1 MAEESGI
8 AMTHNELDRTNARDS
23 YLEEAVELVRSAKAA
38 AARSVNLALVYAN
51 FELGRI
57 IVEEEQEG
65 DGRAA
70 YGKHVLEELS
80 ARLTLEFGKGYSVE
94 NLTRARKFFLVYG
107 DDEISSTALTKF
119 GEVPTT
125 STGRRFY
132 LSWSHYLK
140 LMRMDDAD
148 RRHFYE
154 IEAVRESWSLSE
166 LQRQCDSGLYERL
179 ALSRKGE
186 VERLVEEGISVEKP
200 TDAIKD
206 PYILEFLDLD
216 ERSGYTE
223 TELETLILDHLQE
236 FLLELGKGFLF
247 SDRQKRFTYEE
258 DHFKVDLVFY
268 NRVEEF
274 GPFFGAR
281 NKAKVPYHEQRR
293 LTAASIRAFDADL
306 RHGELPHRTR

>member
-8 AMTHNELDRTNARDS
+8 AMTHNELDKTNASDS

-70 YGKHVLEELS
+70 YGRHVLEELS

-119 GEVPTT
+119 GDVPTT

-186 VERLVEEGISVEKP
+186 VERLADEGMTPS
-200 TDAIKD
+200 
-206 PYILEFLDLD
+206 Y
-216 ERSGYTE
+216 G
-223 TELETLILDHLQE
+223 
-236 FLLELGKGFLF
+236 
-247 SDRQKRFTYEE
+247 
-258 DHFKVDLVFY
+258 
-268 NRVEEF
+268 
-274 GPFFGAR
+274 
-281 NKAKVPYHEQRR
+281 
-293 LTAASIRAFDADL
+293 
-306 RHGELPHRTR
+306 